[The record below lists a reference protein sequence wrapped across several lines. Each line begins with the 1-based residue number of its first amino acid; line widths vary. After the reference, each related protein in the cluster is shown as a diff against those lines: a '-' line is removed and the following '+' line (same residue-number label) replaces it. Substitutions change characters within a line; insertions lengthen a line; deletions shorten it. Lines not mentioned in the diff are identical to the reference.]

1 MGRWD
6 VKFEDGLA
14 YYDNAV
20 DEAEQEILD
29 MGLLMGER
37 PTDTRGELTD
47 RPHMPADLSECSWKY
62 LQKLIGQFTGW
73 YDYAIGQYK
82 LAIARRNVGDK
93 KKTYSWSRI
102 RKSKEGTV
110 ADKNDDT
117 TVDSRYMQQDAHYEY
132 CDTKSRLLEG
142 IVDGLKR
149 DIETVSR
156 SMTALEGRQGVE
168 GRAAGIGRRT
178 PRNPDPGRPQQM
190 TMRTPRPDVLGKF
203 RKRNR

>member
-1 MGRWD
+1 MTRWD

-14 YYDNAV
+14 YYDSAV
-20 DEAEQEILD
+20 DEAEQEVLD

-37 PTDTRGELTD
+37 PTDTKGGFAD
-47 RPHMPADLSECSWKY
+47 RPQMPVDLSECSWKY

-82 LAIARRNVGDK
+82 LAICKRNAADK
-93 KKTYSWSRI
+93 KKAYGWSRI
-102 RKSKEGTV
+102 RKNKEGTV
-110 ADKNDDT
+110 ADKDDDT
-117 TVDSRYMQQDAHYEY
+117 RVDSRYMQQDAHYEY
-132 CDTKSRLLEG
+132 SDTKARLLEG

-168 GRAAGIGRRT
+168 GRSAGVERKGRQH
-178 PRNPDPGRPQQM
+178 G
-190 TMRTPRPDVLGKF
+190 RPDVLGRF
-203 RKRNR
+203 RKGNQ